1 MLGMKIRG
9 LPGRGA
15 FLLNLTSAAWA
26 AVMRS
31 IIMGQSSK
39 NARTTSATQKFFCSS
54 CGGEVRMKTLFEGGK
69 FKNIAECEKCKR
81 TERRP
86 SDFK

>member
-1 MLGMKIRG
+1 
-9 LPGRGA
+9 
-15 FLLNLTSAAWA
+15 
-26 AVMRS
+26 
-31 IIMGQSSK
+31 MGQASK
-39 NARTTSATQKFFCSS
+39 NARTSSTTQKFFCPT
-54 CGGEVRMKTLFEGGK
+54 CGGEVKMKTLFESGK